1 MRPYHITDPIVDR
14 YTDTSRQLRP
24 PHGPGL
30 IVAMALTDNP
40 ELIGTDGHFTR
51 VPSLAVLLVDRTT
64 FLPVPR

>member
-1 MRPYHITDPIVDR
+1 MDR
-14 YTDTSRQLRP
+14 YADTRRQLRP
-24 PHGPGL
+24 PHGAGL

-40 ELIGTDGHFTR
+40 ELIGTDRHFTR